1 MIQNAD
7 PSSIVTSRAHP
18 SRRHFRARPATSRPT
33 HALNTSHMSLTVSLS
48 ARAAVPRAARVVRTP
63 RGAVALARAAAD
75 ASASADAVAPRDVEG
90 DAPAAMGLIDP
101 ADGSIAEAAPLG
113 DDNALLERAMVAFTD
128 SRAVEVI
135 NGRAA
140 MVGWMLALSA
150 EIDRHTSL
158 WGQLFNTRTF
168 TLADGV
174 SRTSTYPGSGFFLVP
189 LVVVAAL
196 GASLA
201 PTLKKSSPNGLDETP
216 EAFGPFKPEAELTNG
231 RGAMVGLVSLLVV
244 EHFTKGALF
253 GFF

>member
-1 MIQNAD
+1 
-7 PSSIVTSRAHP
+7 
-18 SRRHFRARPATSRPT
+18 
-33 HALNTSHMSLTVSLS
+33 MSLTVSIS
-48 ARAAVPRAARVVRTP
+48 ARAAVPRAAVPRAARVVRTP

-75 ASASADAVAPRDVEG
+75 ASADADAVAPRDVEG
-90 DAPAAMGLIDP
+90 DAPAAKGLIDP

-113 DDNALLERAMVAFTD
+113 DDNALLERAIVAFTD
-128 SRAVEVI
+128 SPAVEVI

-189 LVVVAAL
+189 LV
-196 GASLA
+196 ASLA

-216 EAFGPFKPEAELTNG
+216 EAFGPFKPEA
-231 RGAMVGLVSLLVV
+231 
-244 EHFTKGALF
+244 
-253 GFF
+253 

>member
-1 MIQNAD
+1 
-7 PSSIVTSRAHP
+7 
-18 SRRHFRARPATSRPT
+18 
-33 HALNTSHMSLTVSLS
+33 MSLTVSIS
-48 ARAAVPRAARVVRTP
+48 ARAAVPRAAVPRAARVVRTP

-75 ASASADAVAPRDVEG
+75 ASADADAVAPRDVEG

-113 DDNALLERAMVAFTD
+113 DDNALLDRAMVAFTD

-158 WGQLFNTRTF
+158 WGQLFNTRT
-168 TLADGV
+168 
-174 SRTSTYPGSGFFLVP
+174 STYPGSGFFLVP
-189 LVVVAAL
+189 LVVLAAL

>member
-1 MIQNAD
+1 
-7 PSSIVTSRAHP
+7 
-18 SRRHFRARPATSRPT
+18 
-33 HALNTSHMSLTVSLS
+33 
-48 ARAAVPRAARVVRTP
+48 
-63 RGAVALARAAAD
+63 
-75 ASASADAVAPRDVEG
+75 
-90 DAPAAMGLIDP
+90 MGLIDP

-113 DDNALLERAMVAFTD
+113 DDNALLERAMVA
-128 SRAVEVI
+128 
-135 NGRAA
+135 
-140 MVGWMLALSA
+140 WMLALSA

-231 RGAMVGLVSLLVV
+231 RGAM
-244 EHFTKGALF
+244 A
-253 GFF
+253 

>member
-1 MIQNAD
+1 
-7 PSSIVTSRAHP
+7 
-18 SRRHFRARPATSRPT
+18 
-33 HALNTSHMSLTVSLS
+33 MSLTVSLS
-48 ARAAVPRAARVVRTP
+48 ARAAVPRAAR
-63 RGAVALARAAAD
+63 GSD
-75 ASASADAVAPRDVEG
+75 DAVAPRDVEG
-90 DAPAAMGLIDP
+90 DAPAAKGLIDP